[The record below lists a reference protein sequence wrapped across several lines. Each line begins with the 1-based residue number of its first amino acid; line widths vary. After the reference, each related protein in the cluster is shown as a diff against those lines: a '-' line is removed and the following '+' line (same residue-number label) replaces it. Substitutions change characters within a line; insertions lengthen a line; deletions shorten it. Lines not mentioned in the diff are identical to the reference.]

1 MNYDKRK
8 KKISGKEL
16 IKLILLILITLL
28 IINIFRIFA
37 ADFLSNQKIRKNVLY
52 RIQNL
57 NDSSLEEKIIQE
69 HLNNSDYTFDINKAI
84 DNAETDINKIIR
96 DETEYIVHADNLYGG
111 YEWLKKYNLVKAYS
125 IFNYNGDIVLNVSDL
140 GDDFKE
146 GKSKILV
153 VEGSTFSNVS
163 YTCDSGKII
172 VDYTISNPLN
182 SYTIAIVNKKSVSE
196 NAKAVVTNIKNSI
209 KHMFNNMTDLPD
221 VENGNFLV
229 RNYLI
234 ERLFKHKPLMIMVS
248 SGDEDIDA
256 EIKQYCVDSAI
267 HFVEADLKGSG
278 MEITSKDIKVVSKS
292 EFIFRYKILK
302 FFYPNDEQIP
312 YVEGYYDNSIHSHSY
327 AEKYRNLYFVGYY
340 TLSDLESTLMRTEA
354 RANKTVPLV
363 FSQEDVFSFE
373 NFGSPISYG
382 GNCAGI
388 AYYTMKLFNDGAV
401 DTNGQTDFNS
411 WNGYELDIDGC
422 VSGIV
427 EWDISKDKEN
437 EKLLSREINDYNRSL
452 IVDHEAEYTLHKKDG
467 DEADKLVAEN
477 LSPYEEEFI
486 NMIGCYW
493 FEQNKA
499 RSAHDFYK
507 DYGDYWDFQ
516 LIQDV
521 MDYIDRGKIVQ
532 VGFSFNMREENEI
545 NTAAHSVNIY
555 DYVMFDDNHIELYIY
570 DSNYGDKCMLSERN
584 YTSWKKTYEFD
595 IENDKVGMHNNPD
608 NLRIMHIEKRNKN
621 GKDIFLYDYYLD
633 LKNTCLATNRY
644 NDGNEEKNMYRIQFN
659 DEDLDF
665 MNLKYMN

>member
-1 MNYDKRK
+1 MNNNKEK
-8 KKISGKEL
+8 KQQKINGK
-16 IKLILLILITLL
+16 KLVKFILLVIVSILV
-28 IINIFRIFA
+28 INILRISTA
-37 ADFLSNQKIRKNVLY
+37 NYSSPRKLDKQVLN
-52 RIQNL
+52 RIQSL
-57 NDSSLEEKIIQE
+57 DSSALEKRMVEVHK
-69 HLNNSDYTFDINKAI
+69 NNSDYTFDINKAI

-182 SYTIAIVNKKSVSE
+182 SYTVAIVNKKSVSE

-388 AYYTMKLFNDGAV
+388 AYYTMKLFNNGTV
-401 DTNGQTDFNS
+401 DEKGQTDFNS
-411 WNGYELDIDGC
+411 WRGYDLDEDGC
-422 VSGIV
+422 VSGTI

-437 EKLLSREINDYNRSL
+437 AQLLSREINEYNGSL
-452 IVDHEAEYTLHKKDG
+452 LNDHEAIYDIHKNGG
-467 DEADKLVAEN
+467 DIKGKLVANN
-477 LSPYEEEFI
+477 LASYEENFI

-499 RSAHDFYK
+499 RSAYDFYK
-507 DYGDYWDFQ
+507 EYGDYWDFQ

-521 MDYIDRGKIVQ
+521 MDYIDRGEIIQ
-532 VGFSFNMREENEI
+532 VGFSFVDYVENEPKVKG
-545 NTAAHSVNIY
+545 HSVNVY
-555 DYVMFDDNHIELYIY
+555 DYVVYDENHIDLYIY
-570 DSNYGDKCMLSERN
+570 DSNYGDACMMPERS
-584 YTSWKKTYEFD
+584 YKSWKKTYEFD
-595 IENDKVGMHNNPD
+595 IENNILGMHHYPD
-608 NLRIMHIEKRNKN
+608 NLRVMKIEKRNIN
-621 GKDIFLYDYYLD
+621 GRDIFLYEYPLDMNYYVV
-633 LKNTCLATNRY
+633 ATNWY
-644 NDGNEEKNMYRIQFN
+644 NLGDDNMYRIQFN
-659 DEDLDF
+659 DEDLNF
-665 MNLKYMN
+665 LNLKYMN